1 MVVEITTSLHQQST
15 FAILLP
21 HSITTL
27 LHNTTIIIPPH
38 HATPLHHTTSLHQ
51 YHHQHS
57 TTPHHTTPHHT
68 TPRHTI
74 PHHTTPHYT
83 TSHHTTPHHTPPHHT
98 TTHHLTP
105 HHTTPHHTKPH
116 HYQAFKKLEA
126 VNTSIVDLRP
136 KVDEIINS
144 ESESSDLNQLK
155 DTLSH
160 VQELTEKVLV
170 KVRWAEGEERLDNFE
185 ETGWIWV

>member
-1 MVVEITTSLHQQST
+1 MKSLHLYISKVLLLFYYHT
-15 FAILLP
+15 PSPHYFTTPPSSFHRTMPHHFTTLP
-21 HSITTL
+21 HCT
-27 LHNTTIIIPPH
+27 
-38 HATPLHHTTSLHQ
+38 
-51 YHHQHS
+51 S
-57 TTPHHTTPHHT
+57 TTTNTPPHHTTLHH
-68 TPRHTI
+68 I
-74 PHHTTPHYT
+74 
-83 TSHHTTPHHTPPHHT
+83 TSHHTTLHHTPPHHT
-98 TTHHLTP
+98 TTHHITP

-185 ETGWIWV
+185 ENGWIWV